1 MIPWI
6 SQRSLA
12 IDSSGIRKVFD
23 LARSLKDPINL
34 AIGQPDFEVPVAV
47 KQACIDAINS
57 GHNGYTPTQ
66 GLPQL
71 REKLQAAI
79 NATYQHDDR
88 KAFVSSGTSGGL
100 VLAMQALVN
109 PGDEVILFDPFF
121 VMYEPLVQLVGGVP
135 ILIDTYP
142 HFRIDLERVEAA
154 ITDRTKLMLLNSPS
168 NPTGCVATQEEVAGL
183 ARICEQHNIALI
195 SDEIYRKFTYDDNF
209 VSPAEFNPAT
219 IVIDG
224 FSKSHAMT
232 GWRLGAAHGPQE
244 VIDAMIKI
252 QQYSFVCAPQPV
264 QWAGL
269 TAMDTDI
276 GEHVDQYRGK
286 RDRIVA
292 ALSGKYE
299 IETPGGAFYVFPK
312 VPSGTATDFTIR
324 AIEHNLLLIPG
335 NIFSNH
341 DSHFRVSYAA
351 SDETLDRGI
360 QVLLDMA

>member
-1 MIPWI
+1 
-6 SQRSLA
+6 
-12 IDSSGIRKVFD
+12 
-23 LARSLKDPINL
+23 
-34 AIGQPDFEVPVAV
+34 
-47 KQACIDAINS
+47 
-57 GHNGYTPTQ
+57 
-66 GLPQL
+66 
-71 REKLQAAI
+71 
-79 NATYQHDDR
+79 
-88 KAFVSSGTSGGL
+88 
-100 VLAMQALVN
+100 
-109 PGDEVILFDPFF
+109 
-121 VMYEPLVQLVGGVP
+121 VMYEPLIQLVGGVP

-142 HFRIDLERVEAA
+142 HFHIDLERVEAA
-154 ITDRTKLMLLNSPS
+154 VTDRTKLMLLNSPS
-168 NPTGCVATQEEVAGL
+168 NPTGYVATQEEVAGL

-195 SDEIYRKFTYDDNF
+195 SDEIYREFTYDDNF

-232 GWRLGAAHGPQE
+232 GWRLGVVHGPQE
-244 VIDAMIKI
+244 VIDVMIKI

-269 TAMDTDI
+269 TAMDTGI

-292 ALSGKYE
+292 ALSVKYE

-312 VPSGTATDFTIR
+312 VPRGTATDFTTR